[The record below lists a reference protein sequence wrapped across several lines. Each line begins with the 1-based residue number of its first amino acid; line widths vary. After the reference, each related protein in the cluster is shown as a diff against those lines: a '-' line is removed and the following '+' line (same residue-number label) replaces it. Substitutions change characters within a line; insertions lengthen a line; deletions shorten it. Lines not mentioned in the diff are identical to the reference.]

1 MENLI
6 TFESFKLNENLIN
19 ENQSPE
25 WKEDG
30 IVIIRGVIQE
40 NGKRSLYASK
50 LIKVIIDGSG
60 KYYKAFLKDEIYR
73 IAKDPEGKYV
83 ARSVQPEKSFIKKNL
98 GLSGRSIS
106 LNSKHGK
113 TPIWWESIK
122 ETNFFRF
129 LRDHKETLD
138 DWKDITW

>member
-6 TFESFKLNENLIN
+6 TFESFNLNEDSVN
-19 ENQSPE
+19 ENQAPE

-30 IVIIRGVIQE
+30 IVLIRGVLQE
-40 NGKRSLYASK
+40 NGKKYLYASK
-50 LIKVIIDGSG
+50 LIKVALAASG
-60 KYYKAFLKDEIYR
+60 KYQKAYLKDEIYR
-73 IAKDPEGKYV
+73 IGKDAEGKYV
-83 ARSVQPEKSFIKKNL
+83 AKSVQPEKSYIERNIGLL
-98 GLSGRSIS
+98 GRTIS

-113 TPIWWESIK
+113 TPIWWETIK
-122 ETNFFRF
+122 ETNFFRL